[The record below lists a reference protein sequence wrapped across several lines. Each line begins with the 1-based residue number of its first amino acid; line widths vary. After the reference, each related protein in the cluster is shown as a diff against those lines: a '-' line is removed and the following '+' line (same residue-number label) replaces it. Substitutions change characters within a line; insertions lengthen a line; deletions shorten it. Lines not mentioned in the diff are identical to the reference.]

1 MRLTGSE
8 RRRLEWVEQATSSL
22 VALAALM
29 KPRVSLIDGFTAM
42 EGEGPRYGRRLALGT
57 VIAGTD
63 PVAVDAVAASIM
75 GFEPREIAYLR
86 QAEIKGLGTADLAAI
101 TIVGDPVSAS
111 RRRFRR
117 HSSDPLLRLVSSS
130 AARETGAPRP
140 HFGSVPVAQPAWQGG
155 SNEVRHARRQ

>member
-8 RRRLEWVEQATSSL
+8 RRRLEWIEKATNAL
-22 VALAALM
+22 VALAALV
-29 KPRVSLIDGFTAM
+29 KPRVSLIDGFAAM

-86 QAEIKGLGTADLAAI
+86 QAADHGSGHGGPGGDHYPRRPGLRIPPPLPSALLGSALA
-101 TIVGDPVSAS
+101 TGFQ
-111 RRRFRR
+111 FRR
-117 HSSDPLLRLVSSS
+117 
-130 AARETGAPRP
+130 EG
-140 HFGSVPVAQPAWQGG
+140 
-155 SNEVRHARRQ
+155 N